1 MDRQNVRCNRHIYEL
16 SYIPRLH
23 SLSFIFR
30 ENYSQFYGNIADLCL
45 LKGGFIMLFFK
56 KKNEVKIVV
65 DNVTNMRVRK
75 SVNNHKIKNSK
86 VIIREYGG
94 FSTIKFKT
102 KETTKE
108 VFESLKNEIGIFF
121 DVELKNG
128 LIHVTEKERTR

>member
-1 MDRQNVRCNRHIYEL
+1 M
-16 SYIPRLH
+16 
-23 SLSFIFR
+23 
-30 ENYSQFYGNIADLCL
+30 
-45 LKGGFIMLFFK
+45 
-56 KKNEVKIVV
+56 KIVV

-94 FSTIKFKT
+94 FSTIKFKA

>member
-1 MDRQNVRCNRHIYEL
+1 METSDNAQLC
-16 SYIPRLH
+16 
-23 SLSFIFR
+23 
-30 ENYSQFYGNIADLCL
+30 ENEE
-45 LKGGFIMLFFK
+45 K
-56 KKNEVKIVV
+56 KDVNKDKNKR
-65 DNVTNMRVRK
+65 DRK
-75 SVNNHKIKNSK
+75 SVNKQRKKNSK

-108 VFESLKNEIGIFF
+108 VFESLKNEIIIFF

>member
-1 MDRQNVRCNRHIYEL
+1 MKGFVKISE
-16 SYIPRLH
+16 P
-23 SLSFIFR
+23 FIFR
-30 ENYSQFYGNIADLCL
+30 ENYILFYGNIADLCL

-75 SVNNHKIKNSK
+75 SVNNHRIKNSK